1 MQVLFYNFSK
11 RPNSTKRPS
20 TSSMSRDCM
29 LKEPCSVENPV
40 IRLAWSGVS
49 TLPTYAYIS
58 KWSRYYFV
66 TDYQYVGSMLE
77 ISLRV
82 DPLATYKT
90 QIGSSTQYVVRAA
103 SKKNEYLIDNLYPTM
118 TLPGVSYKEQTTPF
132 DPVGTYILGVIGRQG
147 GQVGI
152 AKGLV
157 YYAMTPAQMVN
168 FVDWA
173 NSYGAANDIGADFA
187 TALGTTIDTFATQL
201 LRVYDYIRTAFWVPL
216 AYTDIT
222 SGSAGRLI
230 LGPYTAP
237 ATVTAYTI
245 STFNKIYDGVNPL
258 CAFYLPDH
266 PQAATYGAWM
276 NAAPYTTHYIDVP
289 YLGEIPVPS
298 DLLTSGDAIKVNAD
312 VSMIDGSATF
322 YLVAEKDDLSGDFI
336 ISRHHS
342 QLGVTI
348 PISIVK
354 SDVVGVA
361 GSVLGTVGSLLT
373 GDFIGAAAGVG
384 NALSQA
390 IPSPKTLG
398 GLSGY
403 HITNLSAQLVTTCW
417 MIDDTDNTNHG
428 SPLCENTQI
437 NTLSGYVQT
446 QGASLELSST
456 EKERQAVIA
465 QMDAG
470 FYYE

>member
-20 TSSMSRDCM
+20 TSIMARECT
-29 LKEPCSVENPV
+29 LKDPCSVVAPV

-49 TLPTYAYIS
+49 TLPNYAYIS
-58 KWSRYYFV
+58 KWSRYYFI
-66 TDYQYVGSMLE
+66 TDIQYTGSMME
-77 ISLRV
+77 ISLQV

-90 QIGSSTQYVVRAA
+90 QIGASTQYVTRAA
-103 SKKNEYLIDNLYPTM
+103 SKKNQYIIDNLYPTM
-118 TLPGVSYKEQTTPF
+118 TLPGVTYKEQNTPF

-173 NSYGAANDIGADFA
+173 NSYGAASSIGADFA
-187 TALGTTIDTFATQL
+187 TALGTTVDTFATQL

-216 AYTDIT
+216 AYRDIT
-222 SGSAGRLI
+222 SGGAGRLI

-237 ATVTAYTI
+237 NTVTAYTI
-245 STFNKIYDGVNPL
+245 SSFNKIYDGVNPL

-266 PQAATYGAWM
+266 PQASTLGMWL
-276 NAAPYTTHYIDVP
+276 NAAPYTSHYIDVP

-298 DLLTSGDAIKVNAD
+298 DLLTSGDVIKVNAD
-312 VSMIDGSATF
+312 ISMIDGSATF

-336 ISRHHS
+336 ISRHHA
-342 QLGVTI
+342 QIGVTI

-354 SDVVGVA
+354 SDVAGAA
-361 GSVLGTVGSLLT
+361 GSVIGTVGSLLT
-373 GDFIGAAAGVG
+373 GNFLGAAQGIG
-384 NALSQA
+384 NAISQA

-403 HITNLSAQLVTTCW
+403 HITNLAAQLVTTCW
-417 MIDDTDNTNHG
+417 IIDDTDNANHG
-428 SPLCENTQI
+428 SPLCEKTQI

-446 QGASLELSST
+446 EGASLELAAT
-456 EKERQAVIA
+456 EQERLAVLA
-465 QMDAG
+465 QMDRG
-470 FYYE
+470 FFYE